1 MSDWSPVFSD
11 PLSVGDK
18 TVFRGGSVMGGEPDL
33 EPGID
38 IEEANPLRCMGVE
51 APEWGWDAAG
61 SVALAGGERC
71 MGVMPNAR
79 RTE

>member
-11 PLSVGDK
+11 ALSVGDK
-18 TVFRGGSVMGGEPDL
+18 TVFRGGSVIGGELDL
-33 EPGID
+33 DPGID
-38 IEEANPLRCMGVE
+38 IEEANPLRCMGVDT
-51 APEWGWDAAG
+51 PEWGWDAAG
-61 SVALAGGERC
+61 NVDLAGGERC